1 MPPCKNP
8 AWNSIYSKL
17 PSIYDEKEMDILIKF
32 YYNIDKILDEKNWL
46 EPVQGESQGVIKG
59 ALTNRSPLTQFDIDA
74 IKNNKIKILK
84 ILDEIIKLEDKLE
97 FL

>member
-1 MPPCKNP
+1 M
-8 AWNSIYSKL
+8 
-17 PSIYDEKEMDILIKF
+17 
-32 YYNIDKILDEKNWL
+32 
-46 EPVQGESQGVIKG
+46 QGESQGVIKG